1 MRTQRC
7 RRVCRQC
14 RRQQS
19 PASTESSHANEF
31 LAYVHGGELPAGAVP
46 AHKDEVELAEDEPSA
61 ERVDTYS
68 RDFVISVLRQMDP
81 FRFEHFVA
89 GLHTAMGYRA
99 SPTVAVGDGG
109 VDVIASRDPLNLEP
123 PIIKVQCKRMIATI
137 GGPDIQKLVG
147 ALAHGGS
154 ELGLFVTLGTYSVDA
169 LHIERTRQDLRL
181 VNGSQLV
188 DLVFEHYEALPT
200 EWKRLLPLRRV
211 LAVDRDAWSS

>member
-31 LAYVHGGELPAGAVP
+31 LAYVHGGELPAGAIP

-123 PIIKVQCKRMIATI
+123 PIIKVQCKRMITTI

-147 ALAHGGS
+147 RLPMVVPSLVCSSH
-154 ELGLFVTLGTYSVDA
+154 SV
-169 LHIERTRQDLRL
+169 RTRLMRFTSS
-181 VNGSQLV
+181 G
-188 DLVFEHYEALPT
+188 H
-200 EWKRLLPLRRV
+200 
-211 LAVDRDAWSS
+211 DRIFAS